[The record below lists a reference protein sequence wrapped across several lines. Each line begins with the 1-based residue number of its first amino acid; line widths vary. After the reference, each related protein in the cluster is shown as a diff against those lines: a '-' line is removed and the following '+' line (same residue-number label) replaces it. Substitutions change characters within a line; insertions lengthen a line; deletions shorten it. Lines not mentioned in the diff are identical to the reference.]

1 MGGPNTDAEPLI
13 WATAE
18 VMINK
23 ALSKN
28 LFLNLEV
35 LKNLSVVT

>member
-1 MGGPNTDAEPLI
+1 MGGPNTDAELLI

-18 VMINK
+18 VTINK

-28 LFLNLEV
+28 LFLNLDV
-35 LKNLSVVT
+35 LKNLGVVT